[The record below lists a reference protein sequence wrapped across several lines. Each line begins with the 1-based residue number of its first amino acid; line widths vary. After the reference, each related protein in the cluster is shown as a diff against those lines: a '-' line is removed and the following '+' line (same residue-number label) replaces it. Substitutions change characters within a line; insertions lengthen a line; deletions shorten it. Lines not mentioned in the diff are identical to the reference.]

1 MDEPLTKKERRALA
15 KEKKREEQLKS
26 ESTKKLKNWVIG
38 VLIIVGLIVAGVKFW
53 QWANTAPEGV
63 PEVPLELTDS
73 EWMKGNPQASV
84 ALVEYGDFQCPA
96 CATYYPIVKTLT
108 DDYGED
114 LKVVYRHIPLVAI
127 HTNAM
132 DAARAAE
139 AAGLQGKFWEMHDKL
154 YENQKE
160 WENERNPIGFFE
172 KYAEEI
178 ELDLEKYKVDFASS
192 GVQDE
197 IDKDIF
203 TANRLGVN
211 STPTFFLNGER
222 IQNPR
227 GLDDFR
233 KSVDSLIQ

>member
-53 QWANTAPEGV
+53 QWAITPPEGV

-160 WENERNPIGFFE
+160 WENERNPSGFFE
-172 KYAEEI
+172 K
-178 ELDLEKYKVDFASS
+178 
-192 GVQDE
+192 
-197 IDKDIF
+197 
-203 TANRLGVN
+203 
-211 STPTFFLNGER
+211 
-222 IQNPR
+222 
-227 GLDDFR
+227 
-233 KSVDSLIQ
+233 